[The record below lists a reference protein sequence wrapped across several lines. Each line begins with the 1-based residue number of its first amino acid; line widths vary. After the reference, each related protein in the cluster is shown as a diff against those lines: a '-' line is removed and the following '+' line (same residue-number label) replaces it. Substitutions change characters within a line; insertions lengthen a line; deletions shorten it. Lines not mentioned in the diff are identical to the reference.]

1 MASAKTTDVFFI
13 VDGNRLE
20 AQACLLAPSLKR
32 HLSASQ
38 RAIAYVRQDYIAN
51 LLPFTRDV
59 LAASGVEIR
68 EIPATDGTH
77 APFKAPY
84 PQGNKILA
92 ASAPRDCDVSVFLDT
107 DMVMAE
113 PASFSRMLGR
123 AEIGAV
129 VSDYQASANLD
140 EDWAHFYGVYGLDMP
155 KERVQLYAG
164 RRLMSLPY
172 YNGGMVIFKE
182 RDAKGKPLGIGADWL
197 DVAAEFEAKVTREYG
212 RSNIDQFTL
221 PILGY
226 RRGAPVKAL
235 DQRLNFNIEAHGLGE
250 GQRQT
255 IAHYHRLGVLWKHEP
270 HARAALAGLVEVT
283 DPTGPDQFLE
293 HFGEHAKRKR
303 MKHHLEAMAA

>member
-1 MASAKTTDVFFI
+1 MASPKSTDVFFI

-32 HLSASQ
+32 HLSRSQ
-38 RAIAYVRQDYIAN
+38 RSMAYVRQDYIDQM
-51 LLPFTRDV
+51 LPFTRDV
-59 LAASGVEIR
+59 LSASGVEIR
-68 EIPATDGTH
+68 EIPGTDGNH
-77 APFKAPY
+77 APWAAPY

-92 ASAPRDCDVSVFLDT
+92 ASIPRDCDVSVFLDT

-113 PASFSRMLGR
+113 PVSFSRLLGK

-140 EDWAHFYGVYGLDMP
+140 EDWAHFYGIYGLDVP
-155 KERVQLYAG
+155 SERVQMLAG
-164 RRLMSLPY
+164 RQLMSMPY
-172 YNGGMVIFKE
+172 YNGGMVVFRE
-182 RDAKGKPLGIGADWL
+182 RDAKDQPTGIGTDWL
-197 DVAAEFEAKVTREYG
+197 DVAVQFERDVIRDYG

-226 RRGAPVKAL
+226 RRGSPVKAL
-235 DQRLNFNIEAHGLGE
+235 DQRLNFNIEAHGLGA

-255 IAHYHRLGVLWKHEP
+255 IAHYHRLGVLWKHAP
-270 HARAALAGLVEVT
+270 HARAALAGLVDVT
-283 DPTGPDQFLE
+283 DETGPDQFLE

-303 MKHHLEAMAA
+303 MKHHLQEMAA